1 MTRKRNNGARAGCGV
16 VFNLLA
22 AFFLLLSCLSIGA
35 AAALFANPQLNPI
48 AELRPPTQL
57 ADVGVPTL
65 AALPFQTAT
74 LTPVLPTLPPEW
86 TATHT
91 PTVTNT
97 PPASNTPTATA
108 TRTPL
113 TPIPP
118 TRTFTP
124 TPTLTRTP
132 SPTGPTPTFTNTKS
146 QFRFTVQPG
155 SPAWVPNLANSN
167 GCNWFGVSGRV
178 FDTQNRE
185 VVGLSV
191 RVEGGGI
198 VVDALTGSQPKYG
211 PSGWEVPL
219 GNAPQATTNTY
230 RVQLREST
238 GQALSEAVVLQTFN
252 DCNRNQILINFVQN
266 H

>member
-1 MTRKRNNGARAGCGV
+1 MTRKRNNGTRVGCGV
-16 VFNLLA
+16 IFNLLA
-22 AFFLLLSCLSIGA
+22 AFFLLLSCLSLGA
-35 AAALFANPQLNPI
+35 TAVLFADPQLNPI
-48 AELRPPTQL
+48 AELRPATEL
-57 ADVGVPTL
+57 ADLSEPTL
-65 AALPFQTAT
+65 ALLPFQTAT
-74 LTPVLPTLPPEW
+74 YTPVFPTLPPEW

-97 PPASNTPTATA
+97 PLASNTPTETP
-108 TRTPL
+108 TR

-132 SPTGPTPTFTNTKS
+132 TPTGPTATFTNTKS
-146 QFRFTVQPG
+146 QFRFTLQPG
-155 SPAWVPNLANSN
+155 SPAAVPNIANSN

-178 FDTQNRE
+178 FDLQNRD

-191 RVEGGGI
+191 RVEGGGL
-198 VVDALTGSQPKYG
+198 VVEALTGSQPKYG

-238 GQALSEAVVLQTFN
+238 GQALSEVVVLQTFN
-252 DCNRNQILINFVQN
+252 DCNRNQIIINFVQN